1 MVLPTARV
9 EPDVTLDL
17 QPGGGL
23 CCGRKDASLT
33 PASHSDLDLSMRVG
47 GGAAECRVESSRGVP
62 IPVVVELLSSVAVRR
77 DSRFSILVG
86 GAYKHEGNMY
96 P

>member
-62 IPVVVELLSSVAVRR
+62 IPVVVELEFYCRVRQSDEFR
-77 DSRFSILVG
+77 ALASWLVV
-86 GAYKHEGNMY
+86 
-96 P
+96 PIQT

>member
-62 IPVVVELLSSVAVRR
+62 IPVAVEFVRR
-77 DSRFSILVG
+77 VSRFSILVG